1 MDLVVVGFMSPV
13 SPTFVP
19 AVSSSNRFGSPSKL
33 AIGKLAAGVS
43 VDNTTNSC
51 GIVPL
56 FVTSNVIVPV
66 GTTVVAELIDHCWI
80 ETAILSGPV
89 VPDAGAASGGADLEH
104 AARTSTTI
112 ERIWTIHLIEA
123 ISSLLSSTAARV

>member
-33 AIGKLAAGVS
+33 AIGKLAAWVS
-43 VDNTTNSC
+43 VDKTTNSC

-56 FVTSNVIVPV
+56 FVTSNVIVPA
-66 GTTVVAELIDHCWI
+66 GTSLVAELIDQCWI
-80 ETAILSGPV
+80 EAANYLRPV
-89 VPDAGAASGGADLEH
+89 IADVGTDIC
-104 AARTSTTI
+104 RGD
-112 ERIWTIHLIEA
+112 
-123 ISSLLSSTAARV
+123 